1 MKFAFIN
8 SSIYIIGFNFK
19 PELILLQQKI
29 NSRHFL
35 NYRKE
40 TCLKPIKNKDIDKRR
55 IRRIVCEYKLTLF
68 DKKLKKPQNRKEY

>member
-29 NSRHFL
+29 NVF
-35 NYRKE
+35 E
-40 TCLKPIKNKDIDKRR
+40 TFSELSERN
-55 IRRIVCEYKLTLF
+55 VLET
-68 DKKLKKPQNRKEY
+68 DKK